1 MATSATVNQ
10 TFIDKLRAQGDLV
23 TAMALMA
30 FMVIMVVPLPP
41 IAMDM
46 FLALSITVSLLVLLV
61 TFYVNNPIEFSIF
74 PTLLL
79 ATTLFR
85 LSLNVATTRLILMGG
100 HGGADAA
107 GSIIQTFGHVVVG
120 GNYVVGLVVFSIL
133 VVINFVVI
141 TKGAGRVAEV
151 AARFTLDAMPGK
163 QMAIDA
169 ELNSGAID
177 DKVARVRRDL
187 VMREADFYGAMDGAS
202 KFIRGD
208 AIAGILITLINIVGG
223 IIIGVVQN
231 GLDLGT
237 ALENYTVLTIGDGL
251 VGQIPALVI
260 SAAAGMLVTRVPDAD
275 QKGLHGQFGA
285 QLFSSPRALMLLSGS
300 LFTFVLIPGLRL
312 PFFILGGIV
321 GVVAWQNRNNDSYL
335 GGTGSEG
342 SAAGGADG
350 SGDEASGPEAEL
362 DEETTLEGLMSVEA
376 LAIELG
382 VDLISLVD
390 EEKGG
395 NLVERISRI
404 RRQMVQDLGLIVP
417 SVHLRDNLRL
427 DGGEYRIMLR
437 GEEIGRGRVVP
448 RQHLAINPGD
458 AQDGLSGLKTIDPVF
473 GLDALWIVDKNK
485 LEAQAKG
492 YTVVDVPTVVT
503 THLTEILQ
511 QYGHELYSRNQL
523 NNMLERVGEE
533 NPKLVEEL
541 IPDQLPRSSVLKV
554 FRNLL
559 REGVSVRDG
568 TTILEALAEHSPR
581 LKDANSLTEFVRQ
594 RLARHLT
601 HRYAGADGVLHYISL
616 ASDTEEAIAR
626 ALHTS
631 ESGSMS
637 LALDPEQARRLLTG
651 LRDAAEAWNGA
662 GDVVVLCPPLARGPL
677 RMLSGKVIP
686 RVAIVSAAEL
696 LPTIRLD
703 RVATV
708 SLADGVSLGS
718 NKDLKSGGTRPNGDR
733 KPAAVAG

>member
-1 MATSATVNQ
+1 
-10 TFIDKLRAQGDLV
+10 
-23 TAMALMA
+23 MA
-30 FMVIMVVPLPP
+30 FMVIMVVPMPP
-41 IAMDM
+41 LAMDM
-46 FLALSITVSLLVLLV
+46 FLALSITVSILVLLV
-61 TFYVNNPIEFSIF
+61 TFYVNNPVQFSIF

-107 GSIIQTFGHVVVG
+107 GNIIQTFGHVVVG

-169 ELNSGAID
+169 ELNAGHID
-177 DKVARVRRDL
+177 EPTARRRRDSI
-187 VMREADFYGAMDGAS
+187 MKEADFYGAMDGAS

-231 GLDLGT
+231 GLDLST

-260 SAAAGMLVTRVPDAD
+260 SAAAGMLVTRVPDND
-275 QKGLHGQFGA
+275 SQGLHGQFGS
-285 QLFSSPRALMLLSGS
+285 QLFSSPRALMMLSAS
-300 LFTFVLIPGLRL
+300 LFLFVFIPGLRL

-321 GVVAWQNRNNDSYL
+321 GIAAWQNRHNDSYI
-335 GGTGSEG
+335 GGSGPEG
-342 SAAGGADG
+342 KPTVGADG
-350 SGDEASGPEAEL
+350 QAVDASGAAEEP
-362 DEETTLEGLMSVEA
+362 DEETTLEGLMTVEA
-376 LAIELG
+376 IAIELG
-382 VDLISLVD
+382 VDLIQLVD
-390 EEKGG
+390 ESKGG

-427 DGGEYRIMLR
+427 DGGEYRVVLR
-437 GEEIGRGRVVP
+437 GEEVGRGRVVP

-458 AQDGLSGLKTIDPVF
+458 AEPNLSGLKCIDPVF
-473 GLDALWIVDKNK
+473 GLEALWITDKNK
-485 LEAQAKG
+485 LDAQAKG
-492 YTVVDVPTVVT
+492 YTVVDVPTVLT

-511 QYGHELYSRNQL
+511 QYGHELFSRNQL
-523 NNMLERVGEE
+523 HNMLERVGEE
-533 NPKLVEEL
+533 NPQLVEEL
-541 IPDQLPRSSVLKV
+541 IPDQLPRSSVLRV

-568 TTILEALAEHSPR
+568 TTILEALAEHAPR
-581 LKDANSLTEFVRQ
+581 IKDANSLTEFVRQ

-601 HRYAGADGVLHYISL
+601 HRYATADNVLNYIAL
-616 ASDTEEAIAR
+616 APDTEEVIAR
-626 ALHTS
+626 SLHTS

-637 LALDPEQARRLLTG
+637 LALDPENARRLLTG
-651 LRDAAEAWNGA
+651 LRDAAEAWNGE

-696 LPTIRLD
+696 LPTIRLQ

-708 SLADGVSLGS
+708 SLEHGVSLGS
-718 NKDLKSGGTRPNGDR
+718 NKELKSRAPRPNGEQNLAE
-733 KPAAVAG
+733 KAG

>member
-1 MATSATVNQ
+1 
-10 TFIDKLRAQGDLV
+10 
-23 TAMALMA
+23 
-30 FMVIMVVPLPP
+30 
-41 IAMDM
+41 
-46 FLALSITVSLLVLLV
+46 
-61 TFYVNNPIEFSIF
+61 
-74 PTLLL
+74 
-79 ATTLFR
+79 
-85 LSLNVATTRLILMGG
+85 
-100 HGGADAA
+100 
-107 GSIIQTFGHVVVG
+107 
-120 GNYVVGLVVFSIL
+120 
-133 VVINFVVI
+133 
-141 TKGAGRVAEV
+141 
-151 AARFTLDAMPGK
+151 
-163 QMAIDA
+163 
-169 ELNSGAID
+169 
-177 DKVARVRRDL
+177 
-187 VMREADFYGAMDGAS
+187 
-202 KFIRGD
+202 
-208 AIAGILITLINIVGG
+208 
-223 IIIGVVQN
+223 
-231 GLDLGT
+231 
-237 ALENYTVLTIGDGL
+237 
-251 VGQIPALVI
+251 
-260 SAAAGMLVTRVPDAD
+260 
-275 QKGLHGQFGA
+275 
-285 QLFSSPRALMLLSGS
+285 
-300 LFTFVLIPGLRL
+300 
-312 PFFILGGIV
+312 
-321 GVVAWQNRNNDSYL
+321 
-335 GGTGSEG
+335 
-342 SAAGGADG
+342 
-350 SGDEASGPEAEL
+350 
-362 DEETTLEGLMSVEA
+362 
-376 LAIELG
+376 
-382 VDLISLVD
+382 
-390 EEKGG
+390 
-395 NLVERISRI
+395 
-404 RRQMVQDLGLIVP
+404 
-417 SVHLRDNLRL
+417 
-427 DGGEYRIMLR
+427 
-437 GEEIGRGRVVP
+437 VVP